1 MKLKNNRFSRHE
13 RLKTSSE
20 FKRIKKKVHLRFNQG
35 PLKIYILKQS
45 MEYSRIGI
53 IVYKKAGKA
62 FHRNKIKRWVR
73 EIFRAGKNDF
83 EEMRDILFV
92 VGQGTELVDFNFLR
106 ESFFT
111 ALRKYQE

>member
-1 MKLKNNRFSRHE
+1 MKNNRFSRHE

-20 FKRIKKKVHLRFNQG
+20 FKRIKKKIHLRFNQG
-35 PLKIYILKQS
+35 PVKIYILKQNL
-45 MEYSRIGI
+45 EYSRLGV

-62 FHRNKIKRWVR
+62 VYRNKIKRWAR
-73 EIFRAGKNDF
+73 EIFRVGKNDF

-92 VGQGTELVDFNFLR
+92 VGHGSELVRFKFLR

>member
-1 MKLKNNRFSRHE
+1 
-13 RLKTSSE
+13 
-20 FKRIKKKVHLRFNQG
+20 
-35 PLKIYILKQS
+35 